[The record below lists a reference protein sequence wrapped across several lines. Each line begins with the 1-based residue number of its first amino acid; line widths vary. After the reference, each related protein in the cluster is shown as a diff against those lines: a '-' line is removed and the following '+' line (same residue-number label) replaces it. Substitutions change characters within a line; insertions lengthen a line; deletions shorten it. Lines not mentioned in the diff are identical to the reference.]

1 MSNTSEERV
10 KELEALVEPLPVDA
24 EGHKLTLGMTVFV
37 ERAKGRVEA
46 RVLGLDRDHAK
57 LALGGW
63 TEPGV
68 PCSAIHR
75 DKPPEP
81 KPPGPVLDAEGQPIV
96 IGEIYTYKNGQDI
109 FQARVS
115 LIYDD
120 GKVCITRPA
129 NPPPSPAWVAA
140 PEQLYRGWGPTL
152 RELRETLS
160 AKSAAA
166 GLGKWPQERVAPIL
180 GITRDVYRQVEEGER
195 WIPGTVAMA
204 SLYRISEAEIS
215 RACQRTMFKLERT
228 TNAD

>member
-10 KELEALVEPLPVDA
+10 EELEALVEPLPVDA
-24 EGHKLTLGMTVFV
+24 EGHKLTLGMKVYV
-37 ERAKGRVEA
+37 DRSKGCVEA

-68 PCSAIHR
+68 PCIAIHR

-81 KPPGPVLDAEGQPIV
+81 EPPEPVLDAEGQPIV
-96 IGEIYTYKNGQDI
+96 LGEIYTLKGDG
-109 FQARVS
+109 
-115 LIYDD
+115 
-120 GKVCITRPA
+120 GKVCKVRVLSACNAYLTIDWLDDKITGGV
-129 NPPPSPAWVAA
+129 VASR
-140 PEQLYRGWGPTL
+140 LYRGWGPTL

-166 GLGKWPQERVAPIL
+166 GLGEWPQERVAAIL
-180 GITRDVYRQVEEGER
+180 GITRDAYRQVEEGGK
-195 WIPGTVAMA
+195 WIIPGTVAMA

-215 RACQRTMFKLERT
+215 RACQRTLFKLERT